1 MIDNLKVVEHYSPH
15 GLVKMLQ
22 SALAQSGLQNSIVP
36 VEKLAMLDQFHV
48 LGFQATVELAAL
60 CNISPQTKVL
70 DIGSGLGGASRYLA
84 KNFGCHVTGIDLSPE
99 FVEAS
104 RYLTK
109 RTGLEANAKFEVADA
124 INMPFE
130 NETFDLAWTQHVAM
144 NIEDRSALYAEI
156 RRILKPDGRLAIFD
170 IVKGKNDEIVFPMP
184 WAATKATSFLLGFE
198 EMQKVLL
205 EAHFEIIHWKDKTA
219 EALEWMQQQ
228 NAQMNQQT
236 SLPSLSLP
244 AIMGKEFMKAGANMV
259 SALKEGRAGLVQA
272 IVSNKHT

>member
-104 RYLTK
+104 RYLTR

-156 RRILKPDGRLAIFD
+156 RRILKLDGRLAIFD

-272 IVSNKHT
+272 IVSNKQT

>member
-104 RYLTK
+104 RYLTR

-205 EAHFEIIHWKDKTA
+205 QAHFEIIHWKDKTA

>member
-1 MIDNLKVVEHYSPH
+1 MV
-15 GLVKMLQ
+15 Q

-48 LGFQATVELAAL
+48 LGFQATVELATL

-104 RYLTK
+104 RYLTR

-124 INMPFE
+124 IDMPFE

-156 RRILKPDGRLAIFD
+156 RRILKPDGRFAIFD

-272 IVSNKHT
+272 IVSNKQT

>member
-104 RYLTK
+104 RYLTR

>member
-15 GLVKMLQ
+15 GLIKILQ
-22 SALAQSGLQNSIVP
+22 SALAQSGFQDSIVP

-104 RYLTK
+104 CYLTR

-124 INMPFE
+124 IDMPFE

-144 NIEDRSALYAEI
+144 NIEERSALYAEI
-156 RRILKPDGRLAIFD
+156 RRVLKPDGRLAIFD

-205 EAHFEIIHWKDKTA
+205 EAHFEIIHWKDETA
-219 EALEWMQQQ
+219 EAIEWMQQQ

-272 IVSNKHT
+272 IVSNKLT

>member
-104 RYLTK
+104 RYLTR

-156 RRILKPDGRLAIFD
+156 RRILKLDGRLAIFD

-259 SALKEGRAGLVQA
+259 SALKEGRVRLVQA
-272 IVSNKHT
+272 IVSSKQT

>member
-15 GLVKMLQ
+15 GLIKILQ
-22 SALAQSGLQNSIVP
+22 SALAQSGFQDSIVP

-104 RYLTK
+104 CYLTR

-124 INMPFE
+124 IDMPFE

-144 NIEDRSALYAEI
+144 NIEERSALYAEI
-156 RRILKPDGRLAIFD
+156 RRVLKPDGRLAIFD

-228 NAQMNQQT
+228 NAQINQQT

-272 IVSNKHT
+272 IVSNKLT

>member
-15 GLVKMLQ
+15 GLLKMVQ

-104 RYLTK
+104 RYLTR

-156 RRILKPDGRLAIFD
+156 RRILKLDGRLAIFD

-272 IVSNKHT
+272 IVSNKQT